1 METHPSVGRDL
12 MVDPSLVSVVIPCR
26 NGAPTLGRQLAALG
40 RQDYAGRWEL
50 VLADNGSTDGSAEI
64 AEAWRERL
72 PEMRIVNAPRPGIN
86 VARNAGVRASRGRI
100 IALCD
105 ADDEVGPG
113 WLRGL
118 VDGVAKGVDLV
129 GGCLDLDPLN
139 SALPPG
145 RRRRRTALA
154 DDLGFLPWAEGAN
167 LAFAREVFDR
177 LDGFDETFHSGGD
190 EIEFAWRAQL
200 SGYPLGFVP
209 DAVVHY
215 SVRSS
220 ARRVFRQ
227 FLGYGSSHAQLYRH
241 FRHHGMPR
249 APAKLIVA
257 RWLWIL
263 AHAPAALLRP
273 GEDREAVLR
282 RAGIAIG
289 RLRGSLT
296 YRVLYL

>member
-1 METHPSVGRDL
+1 
-12 MVDPSLVSVVIPCR
+12 MVDDSLVSVVIPCR
-26 NGAPTLGRQLAALG
+26 NGAGSLGGQLAALA
-40 RQDYAGRWEL
+40 RQDYAASWE
-50 VLADNGSTDGSAEI
+50 VVMADNGSTDGSAAI
-64 AEAWRERL
+64 AEGWRERL
-72 PEMRIVNAPRPGIN
+72 PDLRIVDAPRPGIN
-86 VARNAGVRASRGRI
+86 VARNAGVRASCGRI

-118 VDGVAKGVDLV
+118 VDGMAKGEDLV
-129 GGCLDLDPLN
+129 GGCLDLYPLN
-139 SALPPG
+139 SRLPPG
-145 RRRRRTALA
+145 RRTRRTALA
-154 DDLGFLPWAEGAN
+154 DGLSFLPWPEGAN
-167 LAFAREVFDR
+167 IAFSREVFDR
-177 LDGFDETFHSGGD
+177 LGGFDETFFSGGD

-200 SGYPLGFVP
+200 AGYSLGFVP

-220 ARRVFRQ
+220 AGRVFRQ
-227 FLGYGSSHAQLYRH
+227 FLGYGSSHAHLYRH

-249 APAKLIVA
+249 SRAKLVVG

-263 AHAPAALLRP
+263 AHAPVAILRG

-289 RLRGSLT
+289 RMGGSLK